1 MSVTWDLLQAAVQRL
16 AASLPGLASE
26 YFPESPGDYRL
37 NHPRGALLVGYGGSR
52 YGAAV
57 NAGHLQA
64 QERMATVTVTLV
76 FRQLHGRDGAVLA
89 LDDVMGS
96 LLGFRLPNTTGGLQV
111 RRSRFLGQIAGLWQY
126 DIDFEAPAI
135 AVEDAD
141 AEDPQAP
148 LLHHVTRLGPLER
161 TETMKRPDGSITE
174 EDHPL

>member
-16 AASLPGLASE
+16 AASLPGFATE

-52 YGAAV
+52 YGESV
-57 NAGHLQA
+57 NAGPFQA

-89 LDDVMGS
+89 LDDVIAA
-96 LLGFRLPNTTGGLQV
+96 LLGFRLPDTTGGLQV

-126 DIDFEAPAI
+126 DIDFEAPAM

-141 AEDPQAP
+141 AEDPAAP
-148 LLHHVTRLGPLER
+148 LLRHVTRLGPLER
-161 TETMKRPDGSITE
+161 TETVKQPSGAITE